1 MTKWLIL
8 SLAPLIQSSKWK
20 ERSDWGE
27 TVRGWKDRWTRE
39 GFREL
44 NLMCTDEEWGGT
56 VGEQHCWQRRS
67 HLVNTLSFRWAL
79 LNFHLIYW
87 PPVLF
92 IFFGLSR
99 VLMNYQNVLF
109 WQQGLC
115 WNIMVL
121 IWCCSS
127 ASITMCVAAPEL
139 CTAKIIFL
147 MTFFFFHNDTVLKQL
162 LRKHASLM
170 VLLREWQ

>member
-1 MTKWLIL
+1 MVNPITSSFNSEFKVERKKWL
-8 SLAPLIQSSKWK
+8 
-20 ERSDWGE
+20 RE

-87 PPVLF
+87 HPVLV

-99 VLMNYQNVLF
+99 VLRNYQNVLF